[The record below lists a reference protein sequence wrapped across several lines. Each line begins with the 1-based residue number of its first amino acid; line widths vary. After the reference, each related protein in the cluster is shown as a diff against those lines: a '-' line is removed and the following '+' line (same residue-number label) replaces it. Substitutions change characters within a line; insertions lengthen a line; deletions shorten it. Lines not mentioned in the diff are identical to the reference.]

1 MPKKGKKKEIIE
13 AEVEEKAI
21 ETETNN
27 KKKMDINISTTL
39 IMGVIGLILVLLPE
53 ESNKLIGYI
62 IGGAFL
68 IAGAVSIIK
77 YFKDQIK
84 PSSLSLVSGI
94 LYALLGLIIVL
105 NPLSIM
111 KLVTIIFG
119 IYLIVNG
126 ALKVHSAYAFKDTP
140 TNTWKNLLISGVII
154 DIFGLILIINP
165 FSGLI
170 ITKVAGAF
178 LLIVAIY
185 DIINQY
191 IINK

>member
-1 MPKKGKKKEIIE
+1 MAKKKNTRE
-13 AEVEEKAI
+13 AEVI
-21 ETETNN
+21 EVITESKEN
-27 KKKMDINISTTL
+27 KNESKMFATTSL
-39 IMGVIGLILVLLPE
+39 IMGIVGIILLFLPE

-62 IGGAFL
+62 IGGAL
-68 IAGAVSIIK
+68 LLAGAITIIK
-77 YFKDQIK
+77 YLKDEIK
-84 PSSLSLVSGI
+84 LSSINLVSGI
-94 LYALLGLIIVL
+94 LYAILGLIIVL

-111 KLVTIIFG
+111 KLATIIFG

-126 ALKVHSAYAFKDTP
+126 ALKAHAGYVIKDTKG
-140 TNTWKNLLISGVII
+140 NTWKSLLISGVII
-154 DIFGLILIINP
+154 VIFGLVLIINP

-185 DIINQY
+185 DIINQ